1 MFSPRIFKSAVVILL
16 AACTALAQTSA
27 TQAPATKSAN
37 SPSPAHAKGAA
48 SVTEAQAFMKK
59 AEEQLLDLGVR
70 ASRASWV
77 QENFITDD
85 TETVSAQANEKLT
98 AVVTQ
103 LALGARRF
111 DGLKL
116 PPDLARKFLLLKLL
130 LTAPAP
136 NNDAE
141 RKELTELAS
150 KLDGMYGKGKYC
162 KPAAAGAASAS
173 GDSAS
178 GDSASGKT
186 GGAGP
191 DAASAD
197 AKQKC
202 FSLNDLSRIMASS
215 TNPDELLDAWVGW
228 HKVSVPMKDKYARF
242 VQLSNKGATELG
254 FKDTGA
260 MWRSNYDMSADEF
273 SAEVERLWRQVEPF
287 YVSLHTYVRKQLI
300 KKYGKAAE
308 RPDGMIPAHLLG
320 NMWAQEWGNVY
331 PLVAPAN
338 GGQGYDLTQLLK
350 DHKVNELGMVH
361 YGENF
366 FKSLGFAPLP
376 ETFWERS
383 LFLKPQDRDVVCHA
397 SAWDVDSRDDLRL
410 KMCIEVKDEDF
421 VTIHHELGHNFYQ
434 RAYKDQPTLFEDSA
448 NDGFHEAVGDTIA
461 LSVTPEYLKEVGLL
475 DTVPP
480 ESADIGYLLKQAM
493 DKIAF
498 LPFGLLID
506 KWRWE
511 VFSGQITPAQY
522 NKAWWDLKA
531 KYQGVAPP
539 VERSEADFDPGA
551 KYHIASNTPYVRY
564 FMARILQFQF
574 HRALCQ
580 AAGIQ
585 GPLHRCSIYKNK
597 AAGERLNKMLSM
609 GKSKP
614 WPDALE
620 AISGQREMD
629 ATAILDYFA
638 PLKKWLDGQNQ
649 GEKPGW
655 QGMDTATETAPRHT
669 SR

>member
-1 MFSPRIFKSAVVILL
+1 MFSHLILKSAVRSAIVRTATVLL
-16 AACTALAQTSA
+16 LLSCTVMAQSTPKATAAQAKTPRPAKTATIA
-27 TQAPATKSAN
+27 
-37 SPSPAHAKGAA
+37 
-48 SVTEAQAFMKK
+48 EAQEFMKK
-59 AEEQLLDLGVR
+59 AEAQLEDLVVR
-70 ASRASWV
+70 ASRAGWV

-85 TETVSAQANEKLT
+85 TETMAAQANEKLT
-98 AVVTQ
+98 AAVTQ
-103 LALGARRF
+103 LALDARRF
-111 DGLKL
+111 DGMKL
-116 PPDLARKFLLLKLL
+116 PPALARKFLLLKLS

-162 KPAAAGAASAS
+162 KQV
-173 GDSAS
+173 D
-178 GDSASGKT
+178 GKE
-186 GGAGP
+186 
-191 DAASAD
+191 
-197 AKQKC
+197 KC
-202 FSLNDLSRIMASS
+202 LSLNDLSRILSGS

-228 HKVSVPMKDKYARF
+228 HKISVPMREKYVRF
-242 VQLSNKGATELG
+242 AQLSNQGAKELG
-254 FKDTGA
+254 FAETGA
-260 MWRSNYDMSADEF
+260 MWRSGYDMTPEQF

-331 PLVAPAN
+331 PLVAPA
-338 GGQGYDLTQLLK
+338 GSGQGYDLTQILK
-350 DHKVNELGMVH
+350 DHKIDEKGMVR
-361 YGENF
+361 YAEGF
-366 FKSLGFAPLP
+366 FKSLGFAELP
-376 ETFWERS
+376 PTFWERS
-383 LFLKPQDRDVVCHA
+383 LFVKPQDRDVVCHA
-397 SAWDVDSRDDLRL
+397 SAWDIDQKEDLRL
-410 KMCIEVKDEDF
+410 KMCIEIKDEDF
-421 VTIHHELGHNFYQ
+421 VTVHHELGHNFYQ
-434 RAYKDQPTLFEDSA
+434 RAYKDQDPLFQDSA

-475 DTVPP
+475 NAVPP

-506 KWRWE
+506 KWRWQ
-511 VFSGQITPAQY
+511 VFSGEITPAQY

-564 FMARILQFQF
+564 FLARILQFQF

-620 AISGQREMD
+620 AISGQRQMD

-638 PLKKWLDGQNQ
+638 PLKKWLDEQNQ
-649 GEKPGW
+649 GEKAGW
-655 QGMDTATETAPRHT
+655 QGMDTGAETPPRHT